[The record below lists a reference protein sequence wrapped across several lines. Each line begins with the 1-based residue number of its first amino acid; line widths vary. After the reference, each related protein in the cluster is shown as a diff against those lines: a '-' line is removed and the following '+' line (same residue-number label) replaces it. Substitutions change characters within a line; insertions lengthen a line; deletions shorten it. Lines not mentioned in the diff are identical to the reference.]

1 MNAAGLAPVLLLM
14 GLAPLVQ
21 GLVHRTRALI
31 TGRRGIPLLQL
42 YRDLWKLARKGTV
55 VSRTSS
61 GLFAALPSAVLAAAI
76 GAALLAPLGPGGSV
90 LRFPGDFV
98 AFAGLLA
105 LSRYAL
111 ILAGFE
117 SGSSFE
123 GMGASR
129 EVTIATFAEPALFLC
144 LAALALVTGGRDM
157 SSLFGS
163 PMARAPLL
171 GPALILVAGSLFV
184 LLLAETGQ
192 VPVDD
197 PTTHLELTMIHEV
210 IVLDL
215 GGPDL
220 GCVLYAASLKLT
232 LLAALI
238 AAVLVPPGPMHLP
251 WMVAG
256 VAAIAVVVGVVAGF
270 SARIRLDRLPQFLT
284 AAVVLASLALALT
297 LR

>member
-1 MNAAGLAPVLLLM
+1 M
-14 GLAPLVQ
+14 
-21 GLVHRTRALI
+21 
-31 TGRRGIPLLQL
+31 
-42 YRDLWKLARKGTV
+42 
-55 VSRTSS
+55 
-61 GLFAALPSAVLAAAI
+61 
-76 GAALLAPLGPGGSV
+76 
-90 LRFPGDFV
+90 

-111 ILAGFE
+111 VLAGFE

-144 LAALALVTGGRDM
+144 LAALALITGGRDM
-157 SSLFGS
+157 SDLFGG
-163 PMARAPLL
+163 PMTRGALL
-171 GPALILVAGSLFV
+171 APALILVAGSLFV

-192 VPVDD
+192 APVDD

-220 GCVLYAASLKLT
+220 GCVLYAAALKLT

-238 AAVLVPPGPMHLP
+238 AAVLVPPGPLHLA
-251 WMVAG
+251 WMIAG
-256 VAAIAVVVGVVAGF
+256 VVAIAVLVGGVASF